1 MRIPTLAGSMVGLLT
16 AMVAVPPASPSR
28 SMSEPC
34 CNITAIDAAKRL
46 VTVTAN
52 QGWAV
57 FEVTIADAAQLRTI
71 RRGQA
76 AGLSQTTLTLF
87 VYPTGGSVQAIRV
100 TGIAVKPPAGPS
112 ARRPSSASSLTT
124 AQLRARDASTTAFRS
139 TDNNQPSQPRNG
151 ASWARTPLRARP
163 IKVSTVLIEMPRVL
177 AISG

>member
-1 MRIPTLAGSMVGLLT
+1 
-16 AMVAVPPASPSR
+16 MVAVPPASPSR
-28 SMSEPC
+28 SMAQPC

-100 TGIAVKPPAGPS
+100 TGICREATGRPERPTTEQCFLTDDRS
-112 ARRPSSASSLTT
+112 AE
-124 AQLRARDASTTAFRS
+124 
-139 TDNNQPSQPRNG
+139 G
-151 ASWARTPLRARP
+151 KGCEYYCVP
-163 IKVSTVLIEMPRVL
+163 INR
-177 AISG
+177 